1 MNHSEI
7 NKDGSAR
14 FAPTTLRSWLSLL
27 GKFWEFT
34 QRGDL
39 KAQMP
44 LLESQIGK
52 WEKDYMIKRARTFSN
67 ADLGTSFSLFLVT
80 TLKLYNIY
88 IFCSSFA

>member
-1 MNHSEI
+1 
-7 NKDGSAR
+7 
-14 FAPTTLRSWLSLL
+14 LL

-67 ADLGTSFSLFLVT
+67 A
-80 TLKLYNIY
+80 YP
-88 IFCSSFA
+88 